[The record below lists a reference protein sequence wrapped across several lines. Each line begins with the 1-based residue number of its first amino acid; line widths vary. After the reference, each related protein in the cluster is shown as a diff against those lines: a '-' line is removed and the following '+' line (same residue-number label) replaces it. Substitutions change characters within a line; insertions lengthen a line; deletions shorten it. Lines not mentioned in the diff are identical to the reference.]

1 MKPSETIDKLY
12 DALRDGHIDVNTQML
27 HVRIPLEHLADYR
40 TVLSYCSLQLA
51 LAELAEAI
59 TKANHARP

>member
-12 DALRDGHIDVNTQML
+12 DALRGGHIDVNTQML
-27 HVRIPLEHLADYR
+27 YVRIPLEHLVDYR

-51 LAELAEAI
+51 IAELADAI
-59 TKANHARP
+59 TEANHARP